1 MAAEGKRLPLI
12 YACAGCSS
20 AAQLA
25 NALAVKLD
33 RERVAEMSCVAG
45 VGGDVAPLVEIA
57 RSGRPIVVLD
67 GCEFACALHCLE
79 RQGVA
84 PAMVVDLS
92 QHGVVKRRYA
102 EYLAEDFSRL
112 HAALRDRIAA
122 LDA

>member
-1 MAAEGKRLPLI
+1 MAVEGRRLPLI

-33 RERVAEMSCVAG
+33 RERVVEMSCVAG
-45 VGGDVAPLVEIA
+45 VGGDVGPLVDIA
-57 RSGRPIVVLD
+57 RSGRPAIVLD
-67 GCEFACALHCLE
+67 GCEFACARRCLE
-79 RQGVA
+79 RQGVE
-84 PAMVVDLS
+84 PALLFDLS

-102 EYLAEDFSRL
+102 EYSGNDFSRL
-112 HAALRDRIAA
+112 HAALRERIAT